1 MSEESKIKE
10 EIGWYKAVFIVLT
23 AIDASLLAWFAQNYK
38 IAEVFILVICFIAI
52 IAIIATSFS
61 IIIVNKYVFKCFNKL
76 GKL

>member
-52 IAIIATSFS
+52 VAISFGVV
-61 IIIVNKYVFKCFNKL
+61 IINKYVFKCFNKL
-76 GKL
+76 EKL